1 MTTPTFKNTAANTGC
16 MTRPMI
22 GRFGFFIVSIY
33 LYSWDMDDASNW
45 GAPHTLHRY
54 GQAMKKKSWKT

>member
-1 MTTPTFKNTAANTGC
+1 

-54 GQAMKKKSWKT
+54 GQAKKKNSQKT